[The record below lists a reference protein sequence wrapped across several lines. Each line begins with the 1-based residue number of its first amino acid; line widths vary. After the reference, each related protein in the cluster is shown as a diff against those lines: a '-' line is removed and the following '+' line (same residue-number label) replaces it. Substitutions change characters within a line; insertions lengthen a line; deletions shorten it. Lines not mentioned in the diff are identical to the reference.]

1 MLKDKIKKL
10 IENNIK
16 SRDSK
21 KTIENLI
28 VFLVLLVVT
37 VISINII
44 WGTDDK
50 KVDEN
55 PKEEGDYA
63 VLAQEIDEGNNYQ
76 IAEYNLERELEDI
89 LSKIS
94 GVGRVQVLITYSET
108 SSVIA
113 MHNEV
118 KSISKTEESDSSG
131 GTRVIESTDENKQIL
146 VNSDNKPITEKI
158 VMPKIEGAIIIA
170 DGRGQCF
177 NKIQYYTSNISH
189 YRTSNP

>member
-10 IENNIK
+10 IEKNIK
-16 SRDSK
+16 SKNSK

-44 WGTDDK
+44 WGTDNK
-50 KVDEN
+50 KADEV

-63 VLAQEIDEGNNYQ
+63 VLAQEINEGNNYQ
-76 IAEYNLERELEDI
+76 ITEYNLERELEDI

-108 SSVIA
+108 SSVVA

-118 KSISKTEESDSSG
+118 KSISKTEESDSNG

-170 DGRGQCF
+170 DGRRQCS
-177 NKIQYYTSNISH
+177 NKIKYYTSNISY
-189 YRTSNP
+189 YRTSDP